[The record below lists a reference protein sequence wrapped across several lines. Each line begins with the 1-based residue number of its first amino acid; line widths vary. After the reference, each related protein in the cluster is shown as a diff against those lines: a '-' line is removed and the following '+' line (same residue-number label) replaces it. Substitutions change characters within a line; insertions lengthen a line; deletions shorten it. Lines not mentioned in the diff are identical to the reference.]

1 MKNTVIIVAGGAGT
15 RMGSTVPK
23 QFLLISGKPVLMH
36 TIEKFITFDNS
47 LDLIVTLP
55 ENQIET
61 WKNLC
66 LQYKFNHSHKVV
78 IGGFTRFH
86 SVQNALAEVAADS
99 EIVAVH
105 DGVRPLVSIE
115 TIKKC
120 FEIAE
125 SKGNA
130 IPVIQVNESIRR
142 ISGNESEIVNRDGIC
157 IVQTP
162 QVFRY
167 AIIISAYRQAYAA
180 EFTDDASVVEKS
192 GCSINFIDGNRENI
206 KITFPADIVFAEK
219 LMQSNLHQMQ
229 R

>member
-15 RMGSTVPK
+15 RMGSAIPK
-23 QFLLISGKPVLMH
+23 QFLLIKGKPVLMH
-36 TIEKFITFDNS
+36 TIEKFITFDSS
-47 LDLIVTLP
+47 LDLIITLP
-55 ENQIET
+55 ENQMET

-66 LQYKFNHSHKVV
+66 TQYNFNYNHKVV

-86 SVQNALAEVAADS
+86 SVQNALVEVAADS
-99 EIVAVH
+99 GIVAIH

-120 FEIAE
+120 FEVAE

-130 IPVIQVNESIRR
+130 IPAIQVNESIRR
-142 ISGNESEIVNRDGIC
+142 ISGNASEIVNRDGIC

-162 QVFRY
+162 QVFKY
-167 AIIISAYRQAYAA
+167 NTIIAAYTQAYAP

-192 GCSINFIDGNRENI
+192 GVSINFIDGNRENV
-206 KITFPADIVFAEK
+206 KITFPADIVFVEK
-219 LMQSNLHQMQ
+219 LL
-229 R
+229 